1 MGQCYTTRL
10 KDELE
15 KDIKEPVGRKHT
27 RDLLIQQHKKTIIS
41 MVVFLCKNTYILSY
55 KPQPKFL

>member
-27 RDLLIQQHKKTIIS
+27 RDLLIQQQQKTIIS
-41 MVVFLCKNTYILSY
+41 MVVF
-55 KPQPKFL
+55 FM